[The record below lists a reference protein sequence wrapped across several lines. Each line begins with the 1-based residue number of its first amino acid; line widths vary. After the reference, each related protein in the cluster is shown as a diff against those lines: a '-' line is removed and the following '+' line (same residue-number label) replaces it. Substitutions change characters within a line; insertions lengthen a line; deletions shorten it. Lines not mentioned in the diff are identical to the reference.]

1 MKPLNQAPLPV
12 GDTQLSC
19 MILLYKYLYII
30 RRYIHIHNHTLLRVY
45 IHKRYRLIFFI
56 FFPLSLT
63 QKSRGLGAR
72 TKKEISKRAGDWA
85 GVIRKGN
92 YC

>member
-1 MKPLNQAPLPV
+1 M
-12 GDTQLSC
+12 
-19 MILLYKYLYII
+19 Y
-30 RRYIHIHNHTLLRVY
+30 RYINTHNHTLLDVY
-45 IHKRYRLIFFI
+45 THKLYHLIFF
-56 FFPLSLT
+56 FFFFSLSLT
-63 QKSRGLGAR
+63 QKSRGLGAC